1 MPFLFV
7 RGFSYADRLIGA
19 TYILPESTIL
29 SDSEQRHAGVLLY
42 AHPDHHTSHQVKLA
56 LAEKQIAYR
65 LITVD
70 ACVRPEDLLDL
81 NPYGSLP
88 TLIDRELRLYQI
100 DVILEY
106 LEERYPRYP
115 LLPDHPAT
123 RAEYRQYAWRIRHD
137 WLSLADTLLTHPDSL
152 AVTAAHHA
160 RQQLRNSLISLSP
173 LFAKRPFFM
182 NDQFGLCD
190 CLLAPMLWR
199 LPEMQI
205 ELPSS
210 LSAPLL
216 AYCQRLFER
225 PAFLATL
232 TVHERQQRGLPRIGS
247 L

>member
-7 RGFSYADRLIGA
+7 CCFGYAVRLIGVA
-19 TYILPESTIL
+19 HTLSESTIL

-42 AHPDHHTSHQVKLA
+42 AHPDHHTSHQVRLA
-56 LAEKQIAYR
+56 LAEKQIDYR
-65 LITVD
+65 LVVVD
-70 ACVRPEDLLDL
+70 SAFRPEDLLDL
-81 NPYGSLP
+81 NPYASLP
-88 TLIDRELRLYQI
+88 TLVDRELRLYQV

-106 LEERYPRYP
+106 LEERYQRHR
-115 LLPDHPAT
+115 LLPDHPAM

-137 WLSLADTLLTHPDSL
+137 WLSLADTLLTHPDSFDQI
-152 AVTAAHHA
+152 AAQKA
-160 RQQLRNSLISLSP
+160 RQQLRNSLISLAP

-210 LSAPLL
+210 LTAPLL

-232 TVHERQQRGLPRIGS
+232 TMHERQKRGLPRIG
-247 L
+247 